1 MRFLSGPV
9 LTYLGT
15 WSGGIRESLARNQ
28 AWRAG
33 FLVAVVGCGAHAKP
47 SEAVVDDRLIVPETL
62 DVAPRGGDG
71 AELTVVALT
80 LRDGPTSLELYA
92 ALENVGTTPACS
104 PAFSFELSDSDEQ
117 PLGAGLGGLL
127 LRSFYALES
136 DPNTIAGCVAPGE
149 TSMVAV
155 TDGPAQVHAAEVAH
169 LSYAL
174 NYWNLPVQRIDGIT
188 IADVSPV
195 AGPDG
200 VRFTGALVNG
210 FDRVLSAAS
219 VAVFPLTAVGRPL
232 GVARAR
238 NETEL
243 GAGDRWQF
251 ETDSVAEAG
260 ASQAAYPAS
269 GL

>member
-1 MRFLSGPV
+1 M
-9 LTYLGT
+9 
-15 WSGGIRESLARNQ
+15 
-28 AWRAG
+28 
-33 FLVAVVGCGAHAKP
+33 GCGSHAKTTEP
-47 SEAVVDDRLIVPETL
+47 VGDDRLIVPETL
-62 DVAPRGGDG
+62 DVTPRAGDG
-71 AELTVVALT
+71 GGLTIVALT

-92 ALENVGTTPACS
+92 ALENVGATPACS
-104 PAFSFELSDSDEQ
+104 PAFSFELSASDEQ
-117 PLGAGLGGLL
+117 PLGTGLGGLL
-127 LRSFYALES
+127 VRSFYQLES
-136 DPNTIAGCVAPGE
+136 DPGTIAGCVAPGE

-155 TDGPAQVHAAEVAH
+155 TDGPAEVRAAQVAH

-174 NYWNLPVQRIDGIT
+174 NYWNLPVGRIDGIT
-188 IADVSPV
+188 IAEVSPV
-195 AGPDG
+195 AGQDG

-210 FDRVLSAAS
+210 FDRVLPAAS

-238 NETEL
+238 DESEL

-251 ETDSVAEAG
+251 ETGSVAEAG